1 MYLSS
6 QTIET
11 IILGITVFI
20 ITSAIINYFSYR
32 FKFRLG
38 TIRFYEKNYT
48 EVECISESIPAWKII
63 IVLILELLSLFL
75 VLAFLISN
83 FGTNISA
90 AIYAFRLRSMNIT
103 SSDYVSL
110 PGFVRLIRRIALAA
124 GYIVMYLFFNGI
136 PCFLIPGKVI
146 RSDR

>member
-63 IVLILELLSLFL
+63 IVLILELLSLFW
-75 VLAFLISN
+75 F
-83 FGTNISA
+83 
-90 AIYAFRLRSMNIT
+90 
-103 SSDYVSL
+103 
-110 PGFVRLIRRIALAA
+110 
-124 GYIVMYLFFNGI
+124 
-136 PCFLIPGKVI
+136 
-146 RSDR
+146 